1 MENFGNHME
10 IGTFHKSKTTYRF
23 RMQEQ
28 VKNKA
33 KDKEDQEQWH
43 KTSNS

>member
-1 MENFGNHME
+1 MQILGNHME
-10 IGTFHKSKTTYRF
+10 IGTFHRSKIAYRF

-28 VKNKA
+28 VKNRTKE
-33 KDKEDQEQWH
+33 KEDQEKWH